1 MFSAKLFNQITIAL
15 VIIFFLSAT
24 ISTITDI
31 QQENNIRL
39 QFTELL
45 QEVNGF
51 NSTHSN
57 YVSMPTP
64 EEPETN
70 YESLLKDG
78 KEALVAGF
86 SNYKTAN
93 SYYSEAYGKMSFSA
107 LNFPLEVEFW
117 IKNIQYSDGDFVQE
131 IVAKEVGTLFGG
143 KKASMV
149 VYYKKTDNLVYR
161 NFTWTVNFVQNKWVA
176 SYNNNWTKQALANFI
191 IEFDVAPGTSIY
203 EVTSKTAFEELYY
216 QNVIGVGNKTKEHH
230 IQYKLNPSLSTK
242 AYKGFLSYVLNF
254 IEEDFVKSVSFKEL
268 TVSAIVDANSYLSMS
283 KYKERFGFS
292 VFIRQWGNITI
303 SGICSS
309 EMTYMYMLFNQDIPY
324 EKPNIR

>member
-1 MFSAKLFNQITIAL
+1 
-15 VIIFFLSAT
+15 
-24 ISTITDI
+24 
-31 QQENNIRL
+31 
-39 QFTELL
+39 
-45 QEVNGF
+45 
-51 NSTHSN
+51 
-57 YVSMPTP
+57 
-64 EEPETN
+64 
-70 YESLLKDG
+70 
-78 KEALVAGF
+78 
-86 SNYKTAN
+86 
-93 SYYSEAYGKMSFSA
+93 
-107 LNFPLEVEFW
+107 
-117 IKNIQYSDGDFVQE
+117 
-131 IVAKEVGTLFGG
+131 
-143 KKASMV
+143 
-149 VYYKKTDNLVYR
+149 
-161 NFTWTVNFVQNKWVA
+161 
-176 SYNNNWTKQALANFI
+176 
-191 IEFDVAPGTSIY
+191 
-203 EVTSKTAFEELYY
+203 VTSKTAFEELYY